1 MQALLTG
8 KKRLNGFTDEWKT
21 YQLGEIFQ
29 ITSAG
34 VDKKILEDEIKVHL
48 LNYMDIYNNN
58 IINNGTTNFI
68 TTASKN
74 KILNCNILKGDVF
87 LTPSS
92 ETREDIAH
100 SAVATEDL
108 INTVYSYHIMRLRPK
123 IQINILFSKYMFD
136 NDYFR
141 QQVY

>member
-8 KKRLNGFTDEWKT
+8 KKRLQGFTDEWKT
-21 YQLGEIFQ
+21 YQLEDIFQ

-68 TTASKN
+68 TTAPKN

-108 INTVYSYHIMRLRPK
+108 INTVYS
-123 IQINILFSKYMFD
+123 
-136 NDYFR
+136 
-141 QQVY
+141 